1 MVYVNVF
8 LFAFQIW
15 VGVVFPVLTMS
26 IFETG
31 TIESAYG
38 HDSICYQL
46 YITYL
51 FSSEYY
57 IIEYTNDVA
66 GQPTISF

>member
-1 MVYVNVF
+1 MHGIYHRLPVCF
-8 LFAFQIW
+8 SSILL
-15 VGVVFPVLTMS
+15 VVVIPVVTMS

-38 HDSICYQL
+38 QDLICYQL

-51 FSSEYY
+51 FLSEYY
-57 IIEYTNDVA
+57 IIE
-66 GQPTISF
+66 